1 MTGVAFTSAGVAAAG
16 TESPRAYFRRFLAE
30 RVLRGSDLNWYFDQ
44 ALPHFGESDEVRLA
58 VEEIVDRLARLVGF
72 EVARED
78 GASHAVWTSPGG
90 HQMLVWVLD
99 RATAVAGLGQ
109 ATRARDARLASEHV
123 TPWTDVSCL
132 LVICGAA
139 SPRGLSEAMVLRRAG
154 DHQRF
159 TTVDAL
165 RELADIHERGDA
177 PHETVLAVLKPASAF
192 ADPLVALLARQRD
205 R

>member
-1 MTGVAFTSAGVAAAG
+1 MTGVAFTSAGAATG
-16 TESPRAYFRRFLAE
+16 TESPRAYFRRYLAE
-30 RVLRGSDLNWYFDQ
+30 HVLRSSDLNWYFDQ

-58 VEEIVDRLARLVGF
+58 VEEIVDRLGTLVGF
-72 EVARED
+72 EVARTDE
-78 GASHAVWTSPGG
+78 APHAVWTSPGG
-90 HQMLVWVLD
+90 HQLLVWVLD
-99 RATAVAGLGQ
+99 RATAVAGIGQ

-123 TPWTDVSCL
+123 TPWTEVSCL

-139 SPRGLSEAMVLRRAG
+139 NPRSLGEAIVLRRAG

-165 RELADIHERGDA
+165 RELAGLHERGGVTHDS
-177 PHETVLAVLKPASAF
+177 VLAVLKPASAF
-192 ADPLVALLARQRD
+192 ADPLVALLSRQRE